1 MVGTVF
7 GCYLSRTFFAVI
19 VNVKYVNK
27 ATLMQFN
34 QHNCPIIAASKNVT
48 TPCMCLMVNMR
59 KEVMYKVIN
68 LYVLIFSAV
77 AFLFWYG
84 TI

>member
-1 MVGTVF
+1 MAAIYPGPF
-7 GCYLSRTFFAVI
+7 LLLYI
-19 VNVKYVNK
+19 NVKYVIK

-34 QHNCPIIAASKNVT
+34 QHNCPIIAASENVT

-59 KEVMYKVIN
+59 KEVMYRVIN
-68 LYVLIFSAV
+68 LYVFSAV

>member
-34 QHNCPIIAASKNVT
+34 QLSYNCSFQKCNYTMHVSDGQY
-48 TPCMCLMVNMR
+48 
-59 KEVMYKVIN
+59 EEGS
-68 LYVLIFSAV
+68 YV
-77 AFLFWYG
+77 
-84 TI
+84 

>member
-19 VNVKYVNK
+19 VNVKYVIK

-34 QHNCPIIAASKNVT
+34 QHNCPIIAASENVT
-48 TPCMCLMVNMR
+48 TPCMCRMVNMR
-59 KEVMYKVIN
+59 KEVMYRVIN
-68 LYVLIFSAV
+68 LYVFSAV